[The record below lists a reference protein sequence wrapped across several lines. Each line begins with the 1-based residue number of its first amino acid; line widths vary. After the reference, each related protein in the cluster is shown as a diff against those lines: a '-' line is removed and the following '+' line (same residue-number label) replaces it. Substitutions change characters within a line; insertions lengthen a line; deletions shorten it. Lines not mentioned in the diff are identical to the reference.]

1 MCALNGGGVMT
12 KNNDVA
18 RQLDAARDAM
28 DRHREALSA
37 LAGTDNAADTSEEFR
52 RQLEIARERMKKYQ
66 VVYRALAK

>member
-1 MCALNGGGVMT
+1 MT

-18 RQLDAARDAM
+18 RQLDAAREVM

-37 LAGTDNAADTSEEFR
+37 LAGADTSEEFR
-52 RQLEIARERMKKYQ
+52 RRLEIARERMKKYK